1 MSNQISTGLVYH
13 PGRSSLEFAYSYD
26 PTAQAQVQQ
35 SGLLSG
41 EYNNSTVRVG
51 TQAITMNYSFRF

>member
-1 MSNQISTGLVYH
+1 MSNQISTGLTYH
-13 PGRSSLEFAYSYD
+13 PGRSNFELAYSYD

-35 SGLLSG
+35 SALFSG

-51 TQAITMNYSFRF
+51 TQAVTLNYSLRF

>member
-13 PGRSSLEFAYSYD
+13 PGRSSFEFAYSYD

-35 SGLLSG
+35 SALLSG

-51 TQAITMNYSFRF
+51 TQAMTMNYSFRF